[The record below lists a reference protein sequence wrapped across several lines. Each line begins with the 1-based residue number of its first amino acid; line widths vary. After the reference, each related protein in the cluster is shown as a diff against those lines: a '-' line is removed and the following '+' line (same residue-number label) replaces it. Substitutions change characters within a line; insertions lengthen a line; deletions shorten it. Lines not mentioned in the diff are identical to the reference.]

1 MLRIVN
7 VTKYFGRVRALESVT
22 VRVDRGELVGLIGPN
37 GSGKTTLINV
47 ITGYYEPDRGTV
59 YLGDRKLTGMKPHEI
74 AALGVAR
81 TFQVPRVFRSMT
93 VMQNLMAALA
103 YNREA
108 RKGAEERAE
117 WLLDALGLSEK
128 RDDLAS
134 NLSGGQQRLLE
145 IARALIVNPKVLLL
159 DEPTAGLNPA
169 VIETLRELLQRVK
182 ESGTAVLMVE
192 HNMRVVS
199 SFCDRVVAMNEGV
212 IVAEGR
218 PEEVLLN
225 EAVIEAYLG
234 R

>member
-1 MLRIVN
+1 
-7 VTKYFGRVRALESVT
+7 
-22 VRVDRGELVGLIGPN
+22 
-37 GSGKTTLINV
+37 
-47 ITGYYEPDRGTV
+47 
-59 YLGDRKLTGMKPHEI
+59 
-74 AALGVAR
+74 
-81 TFQVPRVFRSMT
+81 
-93 VMQNLMAALA
+93 
-103 YNREA
+103 
-108 RKGAEERAE
+108 
-117 WLLDALGLSEK
+117 
-128 RDDLAS
+128 
-134 NLSGGQQRLLE
+134 
-145 IARALIVNPKVLLL
+145 
-159 DEPTAGLNPA
+159 

>member
-1 MLRIVN
+1 MLRIEN
-7 VTKYFGRVRALESVT
+7 VSKYFGGVRALESVSLT
-22 VRVDRGELVGLIGPN
+22 VKEGELVGLIGPN

-47 ITGYYEPDRGTV
+47 VTGYYAPDSGKI
-59 YLGDRKLTGMKPHEI
+59 YLSGRNVTGMRPHEI
-74 AALGVAR
+74 ASLGVAR

-93 VMQNLMAALA
+93 VTENLMAALA

-117 WLLDALGLSEK
+117 WLLRELALEEK
-128 RDDLAS
+128 RNELAS

-145 IARALIVNPKVLLL
+145 IARALMLRPKVLLL
-159 DEPTAGLNPA
+159 DEPTAGLNPV
-169 VIETLRELLQRVK
+169 VIERLRDLLLHVK
-182 ESGTAVLMVE
+182 GSGTAVLMVE

-212 IVAEGR
+212 VVAEGR

-225 EAVIEAYLG
+225 EAVIESYLG